1 MASKLRIIVVDDND
15 QVRLGL
21 STLLSAQADFE
32 VIGQATNGR
41 QAIDFVSSSRP
52 ELVLMDV
59 GMPVMDGIE
68 ACQRIKEMFPDTK
81 VIMLTSH
88 DNDTDVFAS
97 LAAGA
102 NGYCLKDVDFDRLM
116 TAIKSVAAGDCWL
129 DSMIA
134 SKVVKLVPTQE
145 SGERVF
151 QALSPREVEVLNLV
165 VDGMTN
171 KEIAE
176 KLSISIDTVKSH
188 IKHIMNKL
196 AVGDRTQ
203 MAVKALRSGLV

>member
-145 SGERVF
+145 SGE
-151 QALSPREVEVLNLV
+151 
-165 VDGMTN
+165 
-171 KEIAE
+171 
-176 KLSISIDTVKSH
+176 
-188 IKHIMNKL
+188 
-196 AVGDRTQ
+196 
-203 MAVKALRSGLV
+203 